1 MPSLLPLSIVAPR
14 PNRLRRSQLEQD
26 FEIASNEYD
35 YINTA
40 MKNELPRFLV
50 QAAQFIDP
58 LFHSFY
64 YMQCAPVPLVTRVH
78 Q

>member
-1 MPSLLPLSIVAPR
+1 MSA
-14 PNRLRRSQLEQD
+14 
-26 FEIASNEYD
+26 NEYD

-50 QAAQFIDP
+50 QATQFIDP

-64 YMQCAPVPLVTRVH
+64 YMQYVLHAG